1 MFRFFMTAGFVIL
14 FLVLSIPVL
23 LIEWIIGKFN
33 RNWKDRSCQAII
45 QWAFRC
51 CAFLSGA
58 RTDYI
63 GVENI
68 PKEGSFLY
76 VGNHRSYFD
85 IVLTYLCFPRPT
97 GYVAKSEMN
106 SIPLLSAWMKNI
118 HCLFLD
124 RKNIKEGMKSILRGI
139 EEIKSGISICI
150 FPEGTRSTTDGF
162 LPFREGS
169 FRMAEKSNC
178 PIIPIAITNSSAVW
192 EEQMPRMK
200 KSHVIIE
207 FGKPIILSELSKEN
221 RKFLGAYVQ
230 NEIQKMYDKNKMM
243 IS

>member
-63 GVENI
+63 GLENI

-106 SIPLLSAWMKNI
+106 SIPLLSTWMKNI